1 MRISDWSSDVCS
13 SDLAVQDRQPVE
25 HIPTGGGDVQVDG
38 VRGHPAQFGSEVGR
52 RDAPEADLVVDV
64 DLGDVGRDV
73 LDFEQVADLPRGAEV
88 LRSGDRGLHA
98 APPTGQGAGRSEE
111 SRVGNGCVSTGRSG
125 WSTYH

>member
-73 LDFEQVADLPRGAEV
+73 LDFEPVADLPRGAGV
-88 LRSGDRGLHA
+88 DRKS
-98 APPTGQGAGRSEE
+98 AGKGKGGSV
-111 SRVGNGCVSTGRSG
+111 RVDLGGGRMIANKQYCTREI
-125 WSTYH
+125 WVRRQHK